1 MTIKER
7 IRSRLRWEHG
17 KTYKGKRSG
26 WPETVDSPVSVPTD
40 GKEDYIE
47 TPEGFNTYETL
58 IDRYTAE
65 EPENVDLEA
74 EAASRKLASEVRAE
88 MIQSM
93 GTVEAEKA
101 GIDKYAEIPE
111 PEPLLFGRE
120 KEEAEKAKIAEAI
133 SRREAETEAEAEAEE
148 PAEEPAAEAETVEE
162 VQMELNVEP
171 APEVEVPE
179 IEIPELELDIE
190 AAEAAAAEVPTE
202 APAEEP
208 AAEEP
213 APEVEEPA
221 AEEPAP
227 EIEIPEI
234 EIPELELDIE
244 AAEAAAAEVPPE
256 APAEEPAA
264 EEPAPVVEEPAAEEP
279 APEIEVPEIEI
290 PELELDIEAAE
301 AAAAE
306 VPTEAPAEEP
316 AAEEPAPEVE
326 EPAAAESAPAAEEPA
341 DGGIPM
347 ELEDVDG
354 EKIAMEPLNDN
365 LHFSEQEPGL
375 GSEEMRAEMAA
386 ESVVAANI
394 EAADP
399 INLTEEAS
407 GSDKDKKDKKKA
419 KKDRDGK
426 KKSKGLKDK
435 LLRRRNKS
443 KDVEEAEAASE
454 PETGSESEVME
465 GVENIAAGIESGF
478 LATKGQRQ
486 AEAAAAAAASA
497 ESLEIPDTFVMPNAD
512 NLVTEIGTGAEKT
525 EEKESEPK
533 SEPKPEPQ
541 QEKSHGKPK
550 VRRRGRK
557 SEKEEEKAPEPAEE
571 TTEDIAVVEEIKK
584 EPEPAPEPEKDE
596 LENLTEIVMDENSA
610 DMEVSLEEAEEMAR
624 NKIKAEKE
632 AEENKEKKS
641 APKPEETIDTSKIKI
656 PFYLKNNEKKREAYI
671 KKQVKKI
678 RAKARKEADAIKKKE
693 LAKKKA
699 EEAKAAK
706 AQKKADKKAAK
717 PELKKAKKEA
727 KLAKKEQK
735 AEKKAAKKEKKR
747 EKKAIRKEKWAKKPA
762 IDKMIIRM
770 LVAVLLVSGFVAGW
784 MFLPGIV
791 GRVMN
796 GISSIPDNIKANLA
810 DKEFQK
816 EIAEVDPRDEALLQ
830 YIENTVQMQPMETN
844 VLEAFGIAG
853 YVASDSANKKYVATY
868 GDDSNPGS
876 EELPFKT
883 VQKGI
888 DSMHSGGVLY
898 LEPGV
903 YNERLHITLKGD
915 SHDYITIMTHS
926 STTEKAIIDGKGL
939 KGDDPLITVDG
950 SKYLTLC
957 NLELQNAKT
966 GIEVVNSKAIILA
979 GLDIHDLRVVGADQV
994 VQELDDE
1001 GNVISESITPGPRA
1015 YGIRVIG
1022 DTTTATRSILIYYN
1036 NIYNI
1041 NQGSGV
1047 LVEGNTE
1054 HINMFANKL
1063 MTIGGCGIEY
1073 VGGRGVCQQA
1083 AYDAP
1088 RDCTIKSNS
1097 VGACKSTLGE
1107 GYGIK
1112 VDSTRNMTISENI
1125 TYRCDWGYGILSA
1138 VGYDQ
1143 SYNGDDISL
1152 KNNLTACDYMGGIVV
1167 GPANGSNGYL
1177 HSVKVMNNTCLNT
1190 YGDDM
1195 GSDFKGSNVG
1205 SLVLRKNIFS
1215 NAKASGMTVYLG
1227 PNQAGQSEIIVD
1239 GNIYA
1244 TSSKAGTAKF
1254 VYDGKECTG
1263 FMVYKKASGEQ
1274 TGFYTNESYATLCPK
1289 LLTGDYSYM
1298 NYGIQVGATILEPE
1312 R

>member
-133 SRREAETEAEAEAEE
+133 SRREAEAEAEAEAEE

-162 VQMELNVEP
+162 VQLELNVEP
-171 APEVEVPE
+171 APEIEIPE

-208 AAEEP
+208 AAE
-213 APEVEEPA
+213 A
-221 AEEPAP
+221 
-227 EIEIPEI
+227 
-234 EIPELELDIE
+234 
-244 AAEAAAAEVPPE
+244 VP
-256 APAEEPAA
+256 
-264 EEPAPVVEEPAAEEP
+264 
-279 APEIEVPEIEI
+279 
-290 PELELDIEAAE
+290 
-301 AAAAE
+301 
-306 VPTEAPAEEP
+306 
-316 AAEEPAPEVE
+316 
-326 EPAAAESAPAAEEPA
+326 AEEPA

-399 INLTEEAS
+399 INLTEEVS
-407 GSDKDKKDKKKA
+407 ESDKKDKKDKKKA

-533 SEPKPEPQ
+533 PEPQ
-541 QEKSHGKPK
+541 QEKSEEKSHGKPK

-727 KLAKKEQK
+727 KLAKKAQK

-1152 KNNLTACDYMGGIVV
+1152 KNNLTACDYMGGIFV

-1190 YGDDM
+1190 YGDDT
-1195 GSDFKGSNVG
+1195 GSDFKSSNVG